1 MGPFPVDPQ
10 ELMESGSYHLKL
22 LGTCEAKSPDG
33 TPVGVSRGK
42 PLALL
47 AHVALASEPPSRD
60 ELASLLWAGSDRE
73 RARGSLRQALWQLRQ
88 TFGEDVFDTDDPV
101 TLTEGR
107 VVTDVGRL
115 RDHLAAAELEEALQ
129 LWTGPPMEGIQVS
142 GEPNWERWVDELR
155 RALERRLGGALS
167 DRGNGER
174 EAGPGAEAIRW
185 LEKAREVQPYRLQ
198 HHLDLAEA
206 LLEVRDFD
214 EAARTLTTARR
225 QFDDPSALE
234 EIRAAE
240 ERLTEIRRGTV
251 LAGSGAQPSL
261 RLEFTGRAEEFSALV
276 RQWNQVREGESAIGL
291 LLGEAGIGK
300 TRLAEEVALMA
311 RSAGGRVVQVKGE
324 DSERPIEW
332 ALLGEL
338 VEALLGLSGAAGIS
352 SGSEEVLRTLVP
364 SLPGRGRR
372 RRSTGEGLPF
382 PLPRTRPS
390 AAISDALQDLLAAV
404 AEDAPLLVVVD
415 DLQWADTE
423 SRAVL
428 ARAATRMEEA
438 PVFFIVTSRTGDR
451 EVSPRMRK
459 TLDLLTRGQRA
470 TSLELAPLRTEEI
483 RTLLERTLVAPDRSE
498 MERVVDR
505 IIRTSRGNPLFI
517 IELLKVLR
525 DEGML
530 EEADDGTW
538 ALVPGKVPEELPLPA
553 SLREL
558 IERQLTNLSQ
568 EASLV
573 AAHLARARHPASP
586 RVVASRTGMTQA
598 ELTDGVGELI
608 RRRMVHWESGEK
620 LAFAHDELRAAVAR
634 RYQLHVGLT
643 TGGGA
648 HWSLFRTA
656 VVASLVLLMVGAAAY
671 AVTGGTLP
679 SAPSLGGG
687 PLLLNL
693 GGDSLLEARA
703 PANSPATGWRISR
716 VPPDNQAAFI
726 AGTPSTA
733 GAGNDLLSW
742 TVGRERA
749 DVGAGRESSSTSSS
763 SAGADLGSEVA
774 GQVLDTEWRP
784 GIGPRA
790 SEATIAVELNS
801 PGNARRL
808 EVMRGEGDRRTT
820 DSARVLRPDGSLV
833 DVRSWD
839 RVHAASWCGGTPP
852 SLLLSVEKQGE
863 TGLYLWHPEEEAIE
877 ALDPP
882 GMPGSLLTCAP
893 NGRFGAVVT
902 ALDGDLGVHL
912 LNFATG
918 GSYALPVEDVY
929 GITGLHWHPDEPTPV
944 ALGVEI
950 ATADDLELEWGKRRT
965 LVARVQHSDGSH
977 SHAGIEWRSHN
988 PGVASV
994 TEEGV
999 ITANRPGRT
1008 WMEASFDGWL
1018 ADSIQ
1023 VKVREAERSPRILLW
1038 DPLPPLADEL
1048 WVADSPFH
1056 PSGEGSASR
1065 WTQTV
1070 VPHSNAWRSLDGFSL
1085 PAGGT
1090 LELEFTLACEG
1101 EPLQACLIFVDGP
1114 SVPDP
1119 DGGGGTALGNRSLT
1133 APKVCLLFQT
1143 DDEEPI
1149 QGVMAFH
1156 RSFPA
1161 LDVEIPE
1168 SIREGSRRWHHMALA
1183 LLPDGTGVL
1192 HLNGTEVTRTPIRL
1206 PLEGDGRWHVL
1217 LQGMQP
1223 RVEGARSS
1231 RDFRNVLLWPDVR
1244 F

>member
-1 MGPFPVDPQ
+1 MGPFPVDPR

-22 LGTCEAKSPDG
+22 LGTCEVKSPDG
-33 TPVGVSRGK
+33 SPVDVSRGK

-47 AHVALASEPPSRD
+47 AHVALAPDPLSRD
-60 ELASLLWAGSDRE
+60 ELASLLWAGSTRE

-107 VVTDVGRL
+107 VVTDAGRL
-115 RDHLAAAELEEALQ
+115 RDHLAAAELEEALE

-142 GEPNWERWVDELR
+142 GEPSWERWVDELR
-155 RALERRLGGALS
+155 RELERRLGGALS

-174 EAGPGAEAIRW
+174 EAGPGADAIRW
-185 LEKAREVQPYRLQ
+185 LDKAREVQPYRLQ

-214 EAARTLTTARR
+214 EAARTLTTARN

-251 LAGSGAQPSL
+251 LADSTTQPSL
-261 RLEFTGRAEEFSALV
+261 RLEFTGRAEEFSALI
-276 RQWNQVREGESAIGL
+276 RQWNQVREGETAIGL

-372 RRSTGEGLPF
+372 RRSAGEGLSF

-428 ARAATRMEEA
+428 ARAATRMEEE
-438 PVFFIVTSRTGDR
+438 PVFFIVTSRTGGR

-459 TLDLLTRGQRA
+459 TLDLLARGQRA
-470 TSLELAPLRTEEI
+470 TSLELAPLSTEEI
-483 RTLLERTLVAPDRSE
+483 RTLLERTLVAPDRTE
-498 MERVVDR
+498 MGRVVDR

-525 DEGML
+525 EEGML
-530 EEADDGTW
+530 EEAADGTW
-538 ALVPGKVPEELPLPA
+538 ALVPGRVPQELPLPA

-608 RRRMVHWESGEK
+608 RRRMVQWESGEK

-643 TGGGA
+643 TGGGT

-687 PLLLNL
+687 SLLISL

-703 PANSPATGWRISR
+703 PANSPATGWRIQR
-716 VPPDNQAAFI
+716 VHPHDQP
-726 AGTPSTA
+726 GPTPGAPSSG

-742 TVGRERA
+742 TIGGEGTEAGSARA
-749 DVGAGRESSSTSSS
+749 SSSPGFSSG
-763 SAGADLGSEVA
+763 GANSGSEDP
-774 GQVLDTEWRP
+774 GGFLDGAWRP
-784 GIGPRA
+784 GISPRA
-790 SEATIAVELNS
+790 TDAVVAAELDS
-801 PGNARRL
+801 SGNTRRL
-808 EVMRGEGDRRTT
+808 EVLRGTGDQRAV

-833 DVRSWD
+833 DARSWD
-839 RVHAASWCGGTPP
+839 RLHAASWCGGTPP
-852 SLLLSVEKQGE
+852 SLLLSVEDDGE
-863 TGLYLWHPEEEAIE
+863 AGLYLWHPEVESIE
-877 ALDPP
+877 IVDLP
-882 GMPGSLLTCAP
+882 GMPGSLLACAP
-893 NGRFGAVVT
+893 NGRFAAVVT

-912 LNFATG
+912 LNFGTG
-918 GSYALPVEDVY
+918 DSYALPVDDVY
-929 GITGLHWHPDEPTPV
+929 EITGLRWYPDEPTPV
-944 ALGVEI
+944 AVGVEI
-950 ATADDLELEWGKRRT
+950 ATADELQLDWGERRT
-965 LVARVQHSDGSH
+965 LEARVQHSDESH
-977 SHAGIEWRSHN
+977 SHAGIEWSSQN

-994 TEEGV
+994 TEDGV
-999 ITANRPGRT
+999 VTANRPGRT
-1008 WMEASFDGWL
+1008 WLAASFDGWL
-1018 ADSIQ
+1018 ADSIP
-1023 VKVREAERSPRILLW
+1023 VKVRETERSPRILLW
-1038 DPLPPLADEL
+1038 DPVPPLADDL
-1048 WVADSPFH
+1048 WVTDAPFQ
-1056 PSGEGSASR
+1056 PSGQGPASWWSR
-1065 WTQTV
+1065 TAARS
-1070 VPHSNAWRSLDGFSL
+1070 SNAWRSHDGFSL

-1090 LELEFTLACEG
+1090 FELEFTLEGGG
-1101 EPLQACLIFVDGP
+1101 EPLQACLIFIDGP
-1114 SVPDP
+1114 ALPDP
-1119 DGGGGTALGNRSLT
+1119 DGGEGTALENRSRT
-1133 APKVCLLFQT
+1133 APMLCILLQT
-1143 DDEEPI
+1143 DEGSPL
-1149 QGVMAFH
+1149 QGAMAFH

-1161 LDVEIPE
+1161 VDLDMPE
-1168 SIREGSRRWHHMALA
+1168 SITASSRRWHHMALA
-1183 LLPDGTGVL
+1183 LLPDGIGVL
-1192 HLNGTEVTRTPIRL
+1192 HLDGTEVVRTPIRL

-1223 RVEGARSS
+1223 RIEGARSS

>member
-1 MGPFPVDPQ
+1 MGPFPVDPR
-10 ELMESGSYHLKL
+10 ELMESGSYYLKL
-22 LGTCEAKSPDG
+22 LGTCEVKSPDG
-33 TPVGVSRGK
+33 SPVDVSRGK

-47 AHVALASEPPSRD
+47 AHVALTPEPLSRD
-60 ELASLLWAGSDRE
+60 ELASFLWAGSTRE

-88 TFGEDVFDTDDPV
+88 TFGEDLFDTDDPV

-115 RDHLAAAELEEALQ
+115 RDHLAAAELEEALE

-142 GEPNWERWVDELR
+142 GEPSWERWVDELR
-155 RALERRLGGALS
+155 RDLERRLGGALS

-174 EAGPGAEAIRW
+174 EAGPGADAIRW
-185 LEKAREVQPYRLQ
+185 LDKAREVQPYRLQ

-214 EAARTLTTARR
+214 EAARTLTTARN

-251 LAGSGAQPSL
+251 LAGSAAQPSL
-261 RLEFTGRAEEFSALV
+261 RLEFTGRAEEFSALI
-276 RQWNQVREGESAIGL
+276 RQWNQVRDGETGIGL

-382 PLPRTRPS
+382 SLPRTRPS

-428 ARAATRMEEA
+428 ARAATRMEEE
-438 PVFFIVTSRTGDR
+438 PVFFIVTSRTGGR

-459 TLDLLTRGQRA
+459 TLDLLSRGQRA
-470 TSLELAPLRTEEI
+470 ISLELAPLSTEEI
-483 RTLLERTLVAPDRSE
+483 RTLLERTLVAPDRTE

-530 EEADDGTW
+530 EEAADSTW

-608 RRRMVHWESGEK
+608 RRRMVQWESGEK

-643 TGGGA
+643 TGGGT

-687 PLLLNL
+687 SLLISL

-703 PANSPATGWRISR
+703 PANSPATGWRIQR
-716 VPPDNQAAFI
+716 VHPHDQPGI
-726 AGTPSTA
+726 TPGTPSSA

-742 TVGRERA
+742 TIGGERGLTGTGRA
-749 DVGAGRESSSTSSS
+749 PSSTSSS
-763 SAGADLGSEVA
+763 SGGVDSGS
-774 GQVLDTEWRP
+774 GDPGGFLD
-784 GIGPRA
+784 
-790 SEATIAVELNS
+790 SS
-801 PGNARRL
+801 GNTRRL
-808 EVMRGEGDRRTT
+808 EVLRGAGDRRAV

-833 DVRSWD
+833 DARSWD

-852 SLLLSVEKQGE
+852 SLLLSVEDDGE
-863 TGLYLWHPEEEAIE
+863 PGLYLWHPEDESMEV
-877 ALDPP
+877 LDPP
-882 GMPGSLLTCAP
+882 GMPGSLLACAP
-893 NGRFGAVVT
+893 NGRFAAVVT

-912 LNFATG
+912 LNFVTRD
-918 GSYALPVEDVY
+918 SYALPVEDVY
-929 GITGLHWHPDEPTPV
+929 EITGLRWDPDEPTPV
-944 ALGVEI
+944 AVGVEI
-950 ATADDLELEWGKRRT
+950 ATADDLQLDWGERRT
-965 LVARVQHSDGSH
+965 LEARVQHSDESH
-977 SHAGIEWRSHN
+977 SHAGIEWSSQN

-994 TEEGV
+994 TEDGV
-999 ITANRPGRT
+999 VTANRPGRT
-1008 WMEASFDGWL
+1008 WLAASFDGWL
-1018 ADSIQ
+1018 ADSIP
-1023 VKVREAERSPRILLW
+1023 VRVRETERSPRVLLW
-1038 DPLPPLADEL
+1038 DPVPPLADDL

-1056 PSGEGSASR
+1056 PSGQGPAS
-1065 WTQTV
+1065 WWSQTA
-1070 VPHSNAWRSLDGFSL
+1070 VPSSSAWRSLDGFSL

-1090 LELEFTLACEG
+1090 FELEFTLEGRG
-1101 EPLQACLIFVDGP
+1101 EPLQGCLIFIDGP
-1114 SVPDP
+1114 SLPDP
-1119 DGGGGTALGNRSLT
+1119 GAEGGTALENRSRT
-1133 APKVCLLFQT
+1133 APKICLLLQT
-1143 DDEEPI
+1143 DEGDPL
-1149 QGVMAFH
+1149 QAAMAFH
-1156 RSFPA
+1156 RSFPTV
-1161 LDVEIPE
+1161 DVEVPE
-1168 SIREGSRRWHHMALA
+1168 SITEGSRRWHHMALA
-1183 LLPDGTGVL
+1183 LLPDGIGVL
-1192 HLNGTEVTRTPIRL
+1192 HLNGIEVARTPIRL
-1206 PLEGDGRWHVL
+1206 PLDGDGRWHVL